1 MHTQLTHIPGDSFFD
16 IFTNL
21 PEQIKGPSVNRTTF
35 AVAGLLLMI
44 GMFFPFLAHA
54 EYLLGS
60 GDMVRISVYGS
71 PDLATETRISQDGK
85 LTFPLLG
92 TVPVGGVSVAQAEK
106 KIASLLEV
114 GGFVKQPQVNIIV
127 TQFISNQVSI
137 LGDVNKPGR
146 YPLEHISSLVEVIA
160 MAGGISPNGSDVLTV
175 LSQHEGKSEKHDYD
189 LPELLIKGEISGIMV
204 KSDDVI
210 YVPHAPMFYINGEV
224 QRPGQYRLE
233 RKMTVAQALAVGGGV
248 SLRGTERGLKIKRRN
263 EAGVL
268 EIIEAKADNLIRK
281 DDVLFIRESLF

>member
-1 MHTQLTHIPGDSFFD
+1 MHTQHTHIPGDSFFD
-16 IFTNL
+16 IFTSL

-44 GMFFPFLAHA
+44 GMFFSFLAHA